1 MSASNGSCLRAES
14 PWLLLEGGCVG
25 AVGGVW
31 LTAQSLFDV
40 LIDDRIGGVSVPVI
54 HRFLATE
61 YRSEVVAAAFELFA
75 LSVLVGVAGGS
86 GVALA
91 WLLRLRWA
99 GQLAGGPLW
108 TRLFKLTGLFCLLLG
123 WIYLYDVAARPALHQ
138 EVLFARGGLRAW
150 LQILVAD
157 GLGQLGVLLLGGM
170 PALAYGLWPVR
181 RSIASLLRTSLRLR
195 YPAISV
201 VVLLGIALVVR
212 VWPDR
217 MSASGRARGNGPPN
231 VLIIAADSLRP
242 DRLDAKRAPNIA
254 KLLERATSFER
265 AYTPLARTFPAWV
278 SIATGQYPQHHGIR
292 NMFPRWETRQ
302 QRFDTVARKLSEA
315 GYHTAVV
322 GDFASDIFR
331 RIDLGYQRVRT
342 PTFTMRE
349 LVREHLL
356 KNDPWLLAWV
366 RGRFMR
372 WLVPVVV
379 EISDATDPMAVS
391 RDVVDEIGQASDKP
405 FFITAFF
412 STPHFPYAT
421 PGPHHGRFRRAGYSG
436 RFRYAKADTL
446 DATEVM
452 SEADIS
458 QVRALY
464 DGAVYATDIGVGCIL
479 NALERSGQR
488 ERTIV
493 VITADHGEE
502 LYEHGRS
509 QGHGDHLLGDEA
521 LRVPLVIFDPTRPHA
536 HRYAMPVSLVDLAPT
551 LLELTGVGAL
561 GAADGRSL
569 ASALD
574 GKEPAPRPIYSET
587 GLWFTEAISEVPL
600 SNRLPYPDL
609 TQLTE
614 VDREH
619 LDQIVI
625 RKRWQTMTTAAK
637 HRMVQL
643 GALRLLY
650 MPTRT
655 GTKFQLCDLASD
667 PACARDSASEHLAE
681 FLQLKT
687 VFRQF
692 VDSDPAVAR
701 QGDLLVPR
709 EESQQLGP
717 KEPVQP

>member
-1 MSASNGSCLRAES
+1 LDSDGNRPRPES
-14 PWLLLEGGCVG
+14 PWLLLEGACVG

-40 LIDDRIGGVSVPVI
+40 LLDDRISGVSIPTI

-61 YRSEVVAAAFELFA
+61 YRGEVVASALELFA
-75 LSVLVGVAGGS
+75 LSLLVGVAAGGA
-86 GVALA
+86 VALA

-99 GQLAGGPLW
+99 KRSAGPLGKRQVTLAG
-108 TRLFKLTGLFCLLLG
+108 LLG
-123 WIYLYDVAARPALHQ
+123 LLFVWIYLYDVAARPALHQ
-138 EVLFARGGLRAW
+138 PELFARGGLRAW

-157 GLGQLGVLLLGGM
+157 GLSQPGVLLLGGG
-170 PALAYGLWPVR
+170 PALVYWLWPVR
-181 RSIASLLRTSLRLR
+181 KSIAARMRLR
-195 YPAISV
+195 PRRLTVWGALAVGVALMAWVCEERSSV
-201 VVLLGIALVVR
+201 
-212 VWPDR
+212 
-217 MSASGRARGNGPPN
+217 SGRARGNGHPN
-231 VLIIAADSLRP
+231 VLVIAADSLRP
-242 DRLDAKRAPNIA
+242 DRLDVKRAPNIA
-254 KLLERATSFER
+254 RLREQATSFER

-278 SIATGQYPQHHGIR
+278 SMATGQYPQHHGIR
-292 NMFPRWETRQ
+292 HMFPRWEARQ
-302 QRFDTVARKLSEA
+302 QRFDTVARKLSGA

-331 RIDLGYQRVRT
+331 RVDLGYQTVRT

-372 WLVPVVV
+372 WLVPVIV

-391 RDVVDEIGQASDKP
+391 RDAVDEMGRANDKP
-405 FFITAFF
+405 FFITVFY

-421 PGPHHGRFRRAGYSG
+421 PGPHHGRFRQPGYSG

-446 DATEVM
+446 DPNEVM

-464 DGAVYATDIGVGCIL
+464 DGAVYATDVGVGYIL
-479 NALERSGQR
+479 DALQRSEQR

-502 LYEHGRS
+502 LYEYGRS
-509 QGHGDHLLGDEA
+509 QGHGDHLQGEEA
-521 LRVPLVIFDPTRPHA
+521 LRVPLVIFDPTRPRA
-536 HRYAMPVSLVDLAPT
+536 QRYDSPVSLVDLAPT

-561 GAADGRSL
+561 EAPDGRSL

-574 GKEPAPRPIYSET
+574 AKQLAARPVYSET
-587 GLWFTEAISEVPL
+587 GLWFTEVIAEVPL
-600 SNRLPYPDL
+600 SRRVPYPDL

-619 LDQIVI
+619 SDQIVL
-625 RKRWQTMTTAAK
+625 RKRWQAITTAAK
-637 HRMVQL
+637 HRMVQE
-643 GALRLLY
+643 GTLRLLY
-650 MPTRT
+650 MPTRA
-655 GTKFQLCDLASD
+655 GPRFQLCDLVSD
-667 PACARDSASEHLAE
+667 PACTKDSASEHSTE
-681 FLQLKT
+681 FEQLKT
-687 VFRQF
+687 QFRHF
-692 VDSDPAVAR
+692 VDADPAVAR
-701 QGDLLVPR
+701 QCDLLLPR
-709 EESQQLGP
+709 EPSQQQGP